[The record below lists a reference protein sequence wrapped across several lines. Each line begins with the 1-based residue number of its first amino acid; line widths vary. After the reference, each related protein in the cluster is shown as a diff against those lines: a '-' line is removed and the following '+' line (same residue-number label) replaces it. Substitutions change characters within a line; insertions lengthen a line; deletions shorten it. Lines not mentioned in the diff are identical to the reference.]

1 MNTETDTATRKP
13 RMEHWK
19 AAPEV
24 MKAMLAMESTVRNSG
39 LDPILQDL
47 IKLRVSQINGCA
59 YCADLHFKDAKK
71 IGETDQRLNL
81 LAFWHEVDLF
91 TPKEKAALHWTEKLT
106 RLSSGQVSDEDFA
119 IISAQFSEPEIVKI
133 TLAIVTINGWNRFG
147 VGFRL
152 PVGFKA

>member
-1 MNTETDTATRKP
+1 MNTQPDTETQKP
-13 RMEHWK
+13 RMEYWK

-24 MKAMLAMESTVRNSG
+24 MKAMLAMESAVRNSG
-39 LDPILQDL
+39 LDPILQEL

-59 YCADLHFKDAKK
+59 YCADMHFKDAKK
-71 IGETDQRLNL
+71 IGETNERLNL
-81 LAFWHEVDLF
+81 LAFWHEVHLF
-91 TPKEKAALHWTEKLT
+91 TPQEKAALHWVEKLT
-106 RLSSGQVSDEDFA
+106 RLPGGQVSDEDFA

>member
-1 MNTETDTATRKP
+1 
-13 RMEHWK
+13 MEYWK

-24 MKAMLAMESTVRNSG
+24 IKAMLAMESAVRNSG
-39 LDPILQDL
+39 LDPILQEL

-59 YCADLHFKDAKK
+59 YCADMHFKDAKK
-71 IGETDQRLNL
+71 IGETDDRLNL

-91 TPKEKAALHWTEKLT
+91 TAKEKAALHWVEKLT
-106 RLSSGQVSDEDFA
+106 RLPGGHVSDGDFA
-119 IISAQFSEPEIVKI
+119 IISAHFSEEEIAKI